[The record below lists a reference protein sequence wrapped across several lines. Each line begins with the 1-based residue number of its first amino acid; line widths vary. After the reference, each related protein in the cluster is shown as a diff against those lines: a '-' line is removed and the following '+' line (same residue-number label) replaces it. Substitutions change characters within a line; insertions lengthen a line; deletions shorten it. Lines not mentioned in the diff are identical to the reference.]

1 MSEQPT
7 KHCRKCDTTKPHS
20 QFHRSR
26 CRHDGLEN
34 ACKACRSA
42 QQKAARDLA
51 QGAGSVPTPPRHRTR
66 EEIEAKRRAIVAEL
80 ERDPCRTDLEICVA
94 AGAGRDLVARVRSDM
109 DMAHMLAVSRHR
121 PCPPSPRTM
130 RAIACATTD
139 ELRLFHPSYVA
150 EARRMG
156 IVP

>member
-1 MSEQPT
+1 MAVTEPT
-7 KHCRKCDTTKPHS
+7 KHCRKCGETKPHS

-26 CRHDGLEN
+26 CRHDGLESS
-34 ACKACRSA
+34 CKACRSA

-51 QGAGSVPTPPRHRTR
+51 QGTSYVARHRTR

-121 PCPPSPRTM
+121 PCPPTPRTM